1 MHPLRRLLTL
11 LAIAQAAGIFLA
23 DRAWIGSEIALPSAV
38 LALLLGLAARR
49 CPRLRA
55 VCAMVVAF
63 CAGAVALEARLEAA
77 SFAPAGGA
85 VEASIEGRVAR
96 VARQGDWMWVEL
108 RRVRNLD
115 AEGPSL
121 PSGVRIQGPPTPA
134 SLPAFESHRAGAR
147 IRARVRLKPPRSLQ
161 NPGSRDRT
169 RSFARRGIGAIGR
182 LVHPALH
189 VAIEAPALNAAPLS
203 GSLERVR
210 ADASQRLQAAGPGG
224 GLLAALSLGDRSGLS
239 PQARDTLARLGLS
252 HLIAVSGLHLTLIAA
267 LAYAVGRFAFTRLG
281 SIAERSDPRRLSI
294 LVAVGFAVAYAL
306 LSGWGIPV
314 RRALVFL
321 IAIAIGFVR
330 RRPGKRGHPLAL
342 AAIIV
347 LAFEPGALFEAGAQ
361 LSFAASAA
369 ILAGLGGRRWADRD
383 GGIGLRVRRNVDAL
397 LRTSSTAIAATA
409 PLAAVHFGR
418 VAPVGVLANLIAV
431 PLTAALL
438 LPASLL
444 AALAT
449 LLRPAAPL
457 TELVVSGSA
466 AVASAALRG
475 AAQIASW
482 LPEQPPIPPPSI
494 TALLLAFVLA
504 ALVTRL
510 RATSGRIVL
519 ATAGAALLAHCPAPA
534 IAPRPPRMVALDVGQ
549 GGAVIVQG
557 RGATL
562 LFDGGTAFPGG
573 VDLGRTTVVPALAAL
588 GVKRLDLVI
597 ASHADLDHRG
607 GLRAVLERIPTA
619 RLWLPAGG
627 GGDPAFAALLAE
639 AEEREVEVTEKGRG
653 DRAESFADLR
663 VTPLW
668 PPRSSGL
675 SRNEASLVVRVD
687 VAGSR
692 VLLTGD
698 IEAAAEAALVS
709 SGADLRA
716 EVLELPHHGS
726 RTSATPA
733 FLRAVAPS
741 VAIASAPCPG
751 RFGMPHRAVL
761 DRAAALG
768 IPVWWTG
775 RDGAVL
781 VGLSARPVV
790 SGWAPLLRARPGCG
804 SRAGGAR

>member
-1 MHPLRRLLTL
+1 
-11 LAIAQAAGIFLA
+11 
-23 DRAWIGSEIALPSAV
+23 
-38 LALLLGLAARR
+38 
-49 CPRLRA
+49 
-55 VCAMVVAF
+55 MVVAF

-96 VARQGDWMWVEL
+96 VARQGDWIWVEL
-108 RRVRNLD
+108 RGVRNLD
-115 AEGPSL
+115 AAGPSL

-169 RSFARRGIGAIGR
+169 RSLARRGIGAVGQ

-189 VAIEAPALNAAPLS
+189 VAIEAPALKAAPLS
-203 GSLERVR
+203 GSLDRVR
-210 ADASQRLQAAGPGG
+210 ADASQRLRAAGPGG
-224 GLLAALSLGDRSGLS
+224 GLLAALSLGERSGLS
-239 PQARDTLARLGLS
+239 PQTRDTLARLGLS

-267 LAYAVGRFAFTRLG
+267 LAYAVCRFAFTRFG
-281 SIAERSDPRRLSI
+281 SIAERIDPRRLSI
-294 LVAVGFAVAYAL
+294 GVAVGVAVFYAL

-330 RRPGKRGHPLAL
+330 RRPGQRGHPLAL
-342 AAIIV
+342 AALIV

-369 ILAGLGGRRWADRD
+369 ILAGLGGRRWTDRG
-383 GGIGLRVRRNVDAL
+383 GGIGLRVRRSVDAL

-431 PLTAALL
+431 PLTATLL

-457 TELVVSGSA
+457 TELAVSGSA
-466 AVASAALRG
+466 AVANAALLG
-475 AAQIASW
+475 ATRIASW
-482 LPEQPPIPPPSI
+482 LPEQPPMPPPSI
-494 TALLLAFVLA
+494 TALLLAFALA

-562 LFDGGTAFPGG
+562 LFDGGTAIPGG
-573 VDLGRTTVVPALAAL
+573 VDLGRTAVAPALAAL

-607 GLRAVLERIPTA
+607 GLRAVLERVPTA

-639 AEEREVEVTEKGRG
+639 AEEREVEVNEKGRG
-653 DRAESFADLR
+653 DRTERFADLR

-698 IEAAAEAALVS
+698 IEAATEAALLS
-709 SGADLRA
+709 AGADLRA

-726 RTSATPA
+726 RTSAIPA

-761 DRAAALG
+761 DRTAALG

-781 VGLSARPVV
+781 VGLSGRPVV
-790 SGWAPLLRARPGCG
+790 SGWAPILRARPGCG
-804 SRAGGAR
+804 SRAGGVD